1 MTNSLNSDS
10 AADREFFERLLNTT
24 TCEEWNENE
33 DKDNTIRQAVP
44 ISACNG
50 INPKNVCKV
59 IVYLRVELF

>member
-33 DKDNTIRQAVP
+33 DKDNTIKQAVT
-44 ISACNG
+44 
-50 INPKNVCKV
+50 
-59 IVYLRVELF
+59 ELCQSQLAMG